1 MHYQVREDSGYSV
14 VALSGDVDL
23 SSSPQARGA
32 ILKALNAGDHV
43 LIDLSGVEYIDSSGV
58 ACLVEGYQLARS
70 RGQRFGLVGV
80 SENAMSVL
88 ALARL
93 DKVFPIHAS
102 VAARVAADA

>member
-1 MHYQVREDSGYSV
+1 MHYEVREESGYSV

-32 ILKALNAGDHV
+32 ILEALNAGHHV
-43 LIDLSGVEYIDSSGV
+43 LVDLAGVEYIDSSGV
-58 ACLVEGYQLARS
+58 ACLVEGYQLARTH
-70 RGQRFGLVGV
+70 GLRFGLVGA

-88 ALARL
+88 ELARL

-102 VAARVAADA
+102 VAARVAADG